1 MLSQMKKEKL
11 LKILCALTILAECVF
26 MSVLLTKLYVFL
38 FPNQSWQA
46 VLGFVVVF
54 DLALSNFLL
63 IFKK

>member
-1 MLSQMKKEKL
+1 MKKEKL
-11 LKILCALTILAECVF
+11 LKALCALLILAECVF

-38 FPNQSWQA
+38 FPGQSWQA
-46 VLGFVVVF
+46 VIGYIILF